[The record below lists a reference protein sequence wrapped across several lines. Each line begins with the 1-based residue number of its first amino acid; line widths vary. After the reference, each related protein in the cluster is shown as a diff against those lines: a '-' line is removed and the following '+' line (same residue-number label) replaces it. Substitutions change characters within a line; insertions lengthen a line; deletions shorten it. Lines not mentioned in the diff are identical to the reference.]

1 MFPVGSM
8 TCNECLLFN
17 FTIPAS
23 ERDTKKEVFRPW
35 HIEHISNF
43 LQLLYHSILLI
54 KHKTHLSPSGTLGI
68 RAEVEV

>member
-23 ERDTKKEVFRPW
+23 ERHTKKEVFRPW
-35 HIEHISNF
+35 HIELHINF
-43 LQLLYHSILLI
+43 SAASLLQHF
-54 KHKTHLSPSGTLGI
+54 
-68 RAEVEV
+68 VN